1 MPKRNRVN
9 KPTISVRVQTIPIDE
24 ELYKEATKAGKKPY
38 SRRKRVGA
46 WRLDVGVNKGGRR
59 LFG

>member
-1 MPKRNRVN
+1 MPKQDRIKRTGVVH
-9 KPTISVRVQTIPIDE
+9 KPTIPIDE
-24 ELYKEATKAGKKPY
+24 ELYKEAMKAGKKTN